1 MNGVNADSNVNADTA
16 KSVGEKM
23 LASVNG
29 TLTIDYSFK
38 RSAQT
43 ITIASKSSVKIEY
56 KYKLTLISGRA
67 LHISH
72 SSFRLP
78 IYVKAATKA
87 TEATKARCTMGK
99 AYTRG

>member
-1 MNGVNADSNVNADTA
+1 MNGVNTDSNVNADTA

-23 LASVNG
+23 LASVKG

-43 ITIASKSSVKIEY
+43 VTIASKSSVKIEY
-56 KYKLTLISGRA
+56 KYKLTLIAGRA

-87 TEATKARCTMGK
+87 IISRCTMGK